1 MIRDFNHKG
10 LERFFNTGSRSGIQP
25 QHAKRLVLQLGALD
39 AAVGPSGMNLPGWK
53 LHPLK
58 GDLADHWAVWVD
70 KNWRLTFRFDGVD
83 AVMVDYRDYH

>member
-1 MIRDFNHKG
+1 MIRDFKHKG
-10 LERFFNTGSRSGIQP
+10 LERLFNTGRRSGIQP

-58 GDLADHWAVWVD
+58 GDLADH
-70 KNWRLTFRFDGVD
+70 
-83 AVMVDYRDYH
+83 